1 MIEHP
6 ANLFVDARGLHGS
19 DPCCALGGSASDPEI
34 NIDSLR
40 AKLLR
45 ENFSNVRDRVRVELI
60 RFGVGAPRVDRVG
73 CELAFVAR
81 NLLFAP
87 RGRARGIRKKRGGRV
102 QFDMRNALRH
112 QGTRRIFRQ
121 GFEARTAADLDGI
134 GSLAQKK
141 IALALE
147 VDIVVILSD
156 RGRQMRIR
164 VEVGQRS
171 VGGKDLGDR
180 GRGVGA
186 ICVVLVESV
195 PASRINDHCPR
206 VPAAFLCGGNA
217 RCPCFFE
224 LAARGGLTIPLSLWN
239 IQCRSGHS

>member
-1 MIEHP
+1 MNPIVRGKPRAVLQRKLIGRNSALTQRLLEGLDRPGEACFPTGLACGEVAILVRQGVIRVIEHP

-19 DPCCALGGSASDPEI
+19 DPGCALGGGASDPEI

-45 ENFSNVRDRVRVELI
+45 ENFSDVRDRIRVELI

-73 CELAFVAR
+73 GELAFVAR

-112 QGTRRIFRQ
+112 EGIRRIFCQ
-121 GFEARTAADLDGI
+121 GFEARAAADLDGI
-134 GSLAQKK
+134 GSLSQKK
-141 IALALE
+141 IALSLE

-156 RGRQMRIR
+156 RGR
-164 VEVGQRS
+164 
-171 VGGKDLGDR
+171 
-180 GRGVGA
+180 
-186 ICVVLVESV
+186 
-195 PASRINDHCPR
+195 
-206 VPAAFLCGGNA
+206 
-217 RCPCFFE
+217 
-224 LAARGGLTIPLSLWN
+224 
-239 IQCRSGHS
+239 